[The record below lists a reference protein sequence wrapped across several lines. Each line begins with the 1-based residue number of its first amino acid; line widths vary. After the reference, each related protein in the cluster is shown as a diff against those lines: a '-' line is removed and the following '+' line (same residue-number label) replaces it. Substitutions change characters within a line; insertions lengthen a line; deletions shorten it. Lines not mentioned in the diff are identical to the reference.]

1 MGLRNPAEDIIKQA
15 RCLDLA
21 RMEYKIMTVRPMY
34 SVQHEESRLSSMA
47 ACDFGSSKYARVAE
61 MITG

>member
-1 MGLRNPAEDIIKQA
+1 MGLRTPAEDITEQA

-21 RMEYKIMTVRPMY
+21 RIEYKIMTACPIY
-34 SVQHEESRLSSMA
+34 SIQCEESRSSSMA
-47 ACDFGSSKYARVAE
+47 ACDFGSKYARVAE